1 MFKKFISMVTAVLM
15 LTAGITFI
23 GATAA
28 VASSDTSLNTTTS
41 KIKGVAIASAT
52 ATSCLDGPTCAT
64 FPSNQVAVTL
74 TSAQAADVSN
84 SGSFMTTFVATNAGA
99 TVNKIVKPT
108 YSFGGGYNVST
119 FNSASPWS
127 PSSTIGSQDN
137 LLVKVTAADGVTVA
151 YYGFKFSITY
161 PPATL
166 ASTSKIK
173 GVTITDFGTPNTTTA
188 SVVAG
193 SITISSAQAAD
204 TSNSGS
210 FVTSFVNSDSAV
222 NVPVTVRKAPSGTAL
237 GSISSAYNG
246 SSAIV
251 DGDIFLVFVPPQ
263 SGISSKYAFV
273 VTVTAGGS
281 SSSSS
286 SAPTLTAAEI
296 AAAAEAA
303 AKAAAQAAA
312 EARAAAIATAQTA
325 LATVLRGNKAGTLS
339 EYRSANI
346 NITTTAALTRLNAE
360 VLKLSAADRTDF
372 AKIKAIADKIE
383 FDESFFNATARPSI
397 ATYSTYGVTGVTER
411 ILPTINAKVL
421 ELPAALR
428 VDVKAMQDLV
438 KVESFVDRVA
448 NTETRS
454 TVSSSVLVEKGLLS
468 SASPYKY
475 SVVRGLGVY
484 PEGSLNTMAKI
495 EAAIKEQIYKA
506 EAPKRRLAEIKAQ
519 IAARKK

>member
-1 MFKKFISMVTAVLM
+1 MITVVLLVTGLAVINSQS
-15 LTAGITFI
+15 AS
-23 GATAA
+23 AA
-28 VASSDTSLNTTTS
+28 VTNDSSMNSSVTIKSASITNFGTPNLDRR
-41 KIKGVAIASAT
+41 SAT
-52 ATSCLDGPTCAT
+52 RGELC
-64 FPSNQVAVTL
+64 L
-74 TSAQAADVSN
+74 TSAQAADTSGSYVTSISGVGSN
-84 SGSFMTTFVATNAGA
+84 SFVP
-99 TVNKIVKPT
+99 VKRVYANFT
-108 YSFGGGYNVST
+108 AFNVSGAGVST
-119 FNSASPWS
+119 ELTNTSA
-127 PSSTIGSQDN
+127 
-137 LLVKVTAADGVTVA
+137 L
-151 YYGFKFSITY
+151 
-161 PPATL
+161 
-166 ASTSKIK
+166 
-173 GVTITDFGTPNTTTA
+173 
-188 SVVAG
+188 VAG
-193 SITISSAQAAD
+193 NI
-204 TSNSGS
+204 
-210 FVTSFVNSDSAV
+210 V
-222 NVPVTVRKAPSGTAL
+222 
-237 GSISSAYNG
+237 
-246 SSAIV
+246 AIV
-251 DGDIFLVFVPPQ
+251 IDAGPYPASMVQDFKWYTFD
-263 SGISSKYAFV
+263 V
-273 VTVTAGGS
+273 VIGTCGGS
-281 SSSSS
+281 SPAPST
-286 SAPTLTAAEI
+286 PTLTAAEI

-325 LATVLRGNKAGTLS
+325 LATVLKGDKAGTLS

-360 VLKLSAADRTDF
+360 VLKLSAADRADF

-454 TVSSSVLVEKGLLS
+454 TVSSNALIANGLLPS
-468 SASPYKY
+468 ESPYKY

-506 EAPKRRLAEIKAQ
+506 EAPKRRLAEIKAR
-519 IAARKK
+519 IAARNK